1 MLYRRMDR
9 IFGNIFYIYRQF
21 RKFHNI
27 RKLFGNCSSYAVA
40 LLLHV
45 YITDRCGINKFMRP
59 IFGPIVSRK
68 EKRLKK
74 RKISNFKKT
83 DNVRLKENRR

>member
-9 IFGNIFYIYRQF
+9 IFGNIFYIYRHIDNF
-21 RKFHNI
+21 ANFTI
-27 RKLFGNCSSYAVA
+27 YGSFSAIV
-40 LLLHV
+40 LLMLWLYFCM
-45 YITDRCGINKFMRP
+45 YILLIGAEINKFMRP

-74 RKISNFKKT
+74 RKISNFKK
-83 DNVRLKENRR
+83 N